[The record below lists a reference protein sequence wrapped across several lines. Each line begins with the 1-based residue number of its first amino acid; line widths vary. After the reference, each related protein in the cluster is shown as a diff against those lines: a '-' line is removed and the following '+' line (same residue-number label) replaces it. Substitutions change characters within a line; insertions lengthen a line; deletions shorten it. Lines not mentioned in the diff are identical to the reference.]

1 MDFIEGVPLSRCV
14 LARLPWSLRYV
25 QSRISPT
32 HTHTHTPPYKNII
45 TRLKETMKERGIEEG
60 SPESAIFG
68 RRLLNALT
76 EAYARMLFGPGFIH
90 GDCHPGNICEWVAHT
105 KIINHQAPSRCF
117 RHPHPLTH
125 THTHAHATVVQP
137 GGRIALI
144 DCGQVKQIPAST
156 KLRLADL
163 VLAVSRYGKEPSPAA
178 AAALSEKV
186 KAFGVEFKADARPE
200 IGGALRLYLMD
211 GWVGRCLLC

>member
-1 MDFIEGVPLSRCV
+1 
-14 LARLPWSLRYV
+14 
-25 QSRISPT
+25 
-32 HTHTHTPPYKNII
+32 
-45 TRLKETMKERGIEEG
+45 MKERGIEEG

-68 RRLLNALT
+68 RRLLNTLT

-90 GDCHPGNICEWVAHT
+90 GDCHPGNI
-105 KIINHQAPSRCF
+105 F
-117 RHPHPLTH
+117 
-125 THTHAHATVVQP
+125 VQP

-163 VLAVSRYGKEPSPAA
+163 VLGVSRYSKAPSPAA

-186 KAFGVEFKADARPE
+186 KAFGVEFTEDARPE
-200 IGGALRLYLMD
+200 IGGQWAWIWI
-211 GWVGRCLLC
+211 GG

>member
-1 MDFIEGVPLSRCV
+1 
-14 LARLPWSLRYV
+14 
-25 QSRISPT
+25 
-32 HTHTHTPPYKNII
+32 
-45 TRLKETMKERGIEEG
+45 MKERGIEEG

-105 KIINHQAPSRCF
+105 NHQSPGPIPLLPPS
-117 RHPHPLTH
+117 PPTH
-125 THTHAHATVVQP
+125 AHAHAHATVVQP
-137 GGRIALI
+137 GGRTALI

-186 KAFGVEFKADARPE
+186 KEFGVEFTADARPE
-200 IGGALRLYLMD
+200 IGGPLGLLLMD
-211 GWVGRCLLC
+211 GWAPPLVEYCLALTTKKTPTCLPHDSRPGAPPLREHEHRAAGGLLLQGAQRREPPAGD